1 MSKQMFRIKLESYDP
16 RLLDQSTEQ
25 LVSVIKDLKAPMS
38 GPIPLPTNKKV
49 FTVKK
54 SPHVYKESNEQFQ
67 ICVHKRLIDIFPNSH
82 KVVDTLSKVVLQSG
96 VNISVKI

>member
-1 MSKQMFRIKLESYDP
+1 MFRIKLESYDP

-25 LVSVIKDLKAPMS
+25 LVSVIKDLKAPIS

-54 SPHVYKESNEQFQ
+54 SSHVYKESNEQFQ
-67 ICVHKRLIDIFPNSH
+67 ICVHKRLIDIFPNSP
-82 KVVDTLSKVVLQSG
+82 KVVDALSKVVLQSG

>member
-1 MSKQMFRIKLESYDP
+1 MIRIKLESYDP
-16 RLLDQSTEQ
+16 KLLDQSTEQ
-25 LVSVIKDLKAPMS
+25 LVSVIKDLKAPIS

-67 ICVHKRLIDIFPNSH
+67 ICVHKRLIDIYPNSP
-82 KVVDTLSKVVLQSG
+82 KVVETLSKVVLQSG

>member
-1 MSKQMFRIKLESYDP
+1 MIRIKLESYDP

-67 ICVHKRLIDIFPNSH
+67 IGVHKRLIDIFPNSP
-82 KVVDTLSKVVLQSG
+82 KVVDALSKVVLQSG

>member
-1 MSKQMFRIKLESYDP
+1 MIRIKLESYDP
-16 RLLDQSTEQ
+16 KLLDQSTEQ
-25 LVSVIKDLKAPMS
+25 LTSVIKDMKTPMS

-67 ICVHKRLIDIFPNSH
+67 ICVHKRLIDIYPNSP
-82 KVVDTLSKVVLQSG
+82 KVVETLSKVVLQSG

>member
-1 MSKQMFRIKLESYDP
+1 MFRIKLESYDP

-25 LVSVIKDLKAPMS
+25 LVSVIKDFKAPMS

>member
-1 MSKQMFRIKLESYDP
+1 MIRIKLESYDP

-25 LVSVIKDLKAPMS
+25 LVSVIKDLKAPIS

-67 ICVHKRLIDIFPNSH
+67 ICVHKRLIDIYPNSP
-82 KVVDTLSKVVLQSG
+82 KVVETLSKVVLQSG

>member
-1 MSKQMFRIKLESYDP
+1 MIRIKLESYDP

-25 LVSVIKDLKAPMS
+25 LVSVIKDLKAPIS

-54 SPHVYKESNEQFQ
+54 SSHVYKESNEQFQ
-67 ICVHKRLIDIFPNSH
+67 ICVHKRLIDIYPNSP
-82 KVVDTLSKVVLQSG
+82 KVVETLSKVVLQSG

>member
-1 MSKQMFRIKLESYDP
+1 MFRIKLESYDP

-25 LVSVIKDLKAPMS
+25 LVSVIKELKAPMS

>member
-1 MSKQMFRIKLESYDP
+1 MIRIKLESYDP

-25 LVSVIKDLKAPMS
+25 LVSVIKDLKAPIS

-54 SPHVYKESNEQFQ
+54 SPHA
-67 ICVHKRLIDIFPNSH
+67 P
-82 KVVDTLSKVVLQSG
+82 KVVDALSKVVLQSG

>member
-1 MSKQMFRIKLESYDP
+1 MFRIKLESYDP

>member
-1 MSKQMFRIKLESYDP
+1 MIRIKLESYDP

-25 LVSVIKDLKAPMS
+25 LASVIKVLKAPMS
-38 GPIPLPTNKKV
+38 GPIPLPNKRRV
-49 FTVKK
+49 FTVPK

-67 ICVHKRLIDIFPNSH
+67 ICVHKRLIDIFPNSP
-82 KVVDTLSKVVLQSG
+82 KVVDALSKVVLQSG